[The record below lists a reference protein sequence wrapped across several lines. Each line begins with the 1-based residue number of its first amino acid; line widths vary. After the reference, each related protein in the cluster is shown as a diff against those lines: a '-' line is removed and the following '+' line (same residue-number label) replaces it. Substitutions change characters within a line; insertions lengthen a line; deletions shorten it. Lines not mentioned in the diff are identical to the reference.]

1 MCVLSRVQLFET
13 LWTIAR
19 QGPLSMEFSRQE
31 YWNGL
36 PFPPPGD
43 LPDPGIEPTSLASSA
58 LAGEFFSTELPGRP
72 WGSQGET
79 CMQRPQDELGG
90 AAEEELA
97 TKGDAE
103 AMGGQAGGLGDLLM
117 GLKLIHLQGVG
128 GE

>member
-19 QGPLSMEFSRQE
+19 QAPLSMEFSRQE

-43 LPDPGIEPTSLASSA
+43 LPDPGIEPTSRASSA

-90 AAEEELA
+90 ATEEELA

-103 AMGGQAGGLGDLLM
+103 AMGGQAGGLGTS
-117 GLKLIHLQGVG
+117 
-128 GE
+128 

>member
-1 MCVLSRVQLFET
+1 VYVLSRVQLFET
-13 LWTIAR
+13 LWAIAC
-19 QGPLSMEFSRQE
+19 QALLSMEFSRQE

-58 LAGEFFSTELPGRP
+58 LAGEFFSTEPLGRP

-79 CMQRPQDELGG
+79 RMQRPQDELGG
-90 AAEEELA
+90 ATEEELA
-97 TKGDAE
+97 TKGDVE